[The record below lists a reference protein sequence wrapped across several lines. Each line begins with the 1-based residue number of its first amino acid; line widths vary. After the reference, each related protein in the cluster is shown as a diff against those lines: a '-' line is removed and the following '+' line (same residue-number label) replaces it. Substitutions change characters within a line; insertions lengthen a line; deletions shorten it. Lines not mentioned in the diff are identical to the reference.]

1 MSGSIFLR
9 FLNDSDETAFRRAQT
24 SASCSMRHYYLVG
37 ALISAISY
45 AIYTAKLVPLVFAV
59 GIFAGLSTE
68 CFKQSPTLHLVA
80 FWTATTAI
88 NLTLS
93 LGVLFSAGGVVPP
106 IVQSGYALPVA
117 VSGTL
122 SCMALGTM
130 LGLRFMRDVLPSVC
144 ITLVTSVAH
153 SMLVLPPGGGALH
166 YPIAT
171 VAVTLLGCAAE
182 YRNESLERLSW
193 ISLADLKSCEGSVS
207 NSEMADAHS
216 WQHTLTNLLGFGSQ
230 TDQHLSVVEG
240 SKLPKGSWFVLA
252 HSVLSLLV
260 LALAGTGGVV
270 FTMALAHQ
278 NLLMYIFLDNALHG
292 SSNGEAPTAVRDN
305 HPIPYVLL
313 GVSVLVYSA
322 QLMNRRL
329 SKNCATLSL
338 VYFHVSPISL
348 VYSHSASSSSHHFR
362 LTRAQLQGC

>member
-24 SASCSMRHYYLVG
+24 SASCSTRHYHLVG
-37 ALISAISY
+37 ALIGP
-45 AIYTAKLVPLVFAV
+45 AIYTANLVPLVFAV

-80 FWTATTAI
+80 FWTATTVI
-88 NLTLS
+88 NLMLS

-182 YRNESLERLSW
+182 YRNESLERQRW

-252 HSVLSLLV
+252 LCPALSIY
-260 LALAGTGGVV
+260 T
-270 FTMALAHQ
+270 
-278 NLLMYIFLDNALHG
+278 LDNALHG